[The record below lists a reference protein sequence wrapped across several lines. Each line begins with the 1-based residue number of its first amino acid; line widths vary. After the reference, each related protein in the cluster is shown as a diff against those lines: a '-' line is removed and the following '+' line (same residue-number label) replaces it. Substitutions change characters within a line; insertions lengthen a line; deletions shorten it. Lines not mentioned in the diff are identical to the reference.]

1 MPTNKATPL
10 YGIAAEFDDADKLKQ
25 AAAALRK
32 AGYTEVRAFTPYWV
46 EGLTELLSPRTFNFV
61 PYLAIGGLFLGLLAG
76 FLLQY
81 YTSVVS
87 YPLNVGGRPLNS
99 WPSFILVTFEVGILF
114 AGVGTVLGFFLQTNL
129 PLPYHP
135 MFNAPRF
142 ELASRDGFFLCVEV
156 TDKKFNLDKTKALLQ
171 SLGSLNVSEVPC

>member
-1 MPTNKATPL
+1 MPTSNATPL
-10 YGIAAEFDDADKLKQ
+10 YGIAAEFNDAEKLKE

-32 AGYTEVRAFTPYWV
+32 AGYHEVRAYTPYWV
-46 EGLTELLSPRTFNFV
+46 EGLTELLSPRSFNYV
-61 PYLAIGGLFLGLLAG
+61 PYLAIGGLLLGLLTG

-99 WPSFILVTFEVGILF
+99 WPSFIQVTFEVGILF

-156 TDKKFNLDKTKALLQ
+156 TDKKFHVDKTKALLQ